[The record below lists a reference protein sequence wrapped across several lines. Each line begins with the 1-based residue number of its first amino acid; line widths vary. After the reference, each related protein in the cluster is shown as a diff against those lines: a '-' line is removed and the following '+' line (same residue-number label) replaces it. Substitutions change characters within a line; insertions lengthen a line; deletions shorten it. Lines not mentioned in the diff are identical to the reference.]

1 MNHALANSVGVLIAA
16 IAIILGGV
24 WYGGQLDAQIK
35 ENSGNIERISKENKE
50 GFAELKEAIT
60 KLQEKNTNTDLAVL
74 QTKVQHL
81 EEQLKNHDHNG
92 TYAQKEHDHPHTHE
106 EPK

>member
-16 IAIILGGV
+16 VAIILGGV

-35 ENSGNIERISKENKE
+35 ENTSSIERISKENKE
-50 GFAELKEAIT
+50 GFAKLEAAIT
-60 KLQEKNTNTDLAVL
+60 KLEEKNTNTDLAVL
-74 QTKVQHL
+74 QTKVEHL

-92 TYAQKEHDHPHTHE
+92 TYAQKKHEHAAPAAQ
-106 EPK
+106 

>member
-16 IAIILGGV
+16 GLAVIGGI

-35 ENSGNIERISKENKE
+35 DNTASIERISNENKE
-50 GFAELKEAIT
+50 GFAKLEEAIT

-74 QTKVQHL
+74 QTKVEHL

-92 TYAQKEHDHPHTHE
+92 TYAQKKHEHAAPAAQ
-106 EPK
+106 

>member
-81 EEQLKNHDHNG
+81 EEQLKSHDHNG